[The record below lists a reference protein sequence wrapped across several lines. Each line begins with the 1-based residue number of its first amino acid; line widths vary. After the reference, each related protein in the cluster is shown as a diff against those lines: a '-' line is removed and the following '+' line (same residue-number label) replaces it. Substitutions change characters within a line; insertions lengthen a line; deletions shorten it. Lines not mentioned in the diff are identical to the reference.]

1 MSAEGHL
8 GSPDRFQRYQHIL
21 ADFSRMVADSSDIPA
36 LLQLTAVQAARGI
49 GINHTKV
56 LQHRPALGDLLVVA
70 GLGWR
75 PGVVGYTTFGADPGS
90 VPGQTLQTR
99 QPLIIYDYVSESDL
113 RISPV
118 MREHGIVSLLNVPI
132 AIGGAVWGVLEVD
145 SDTPRHFGQ
154 NDTIFLVTMANIL
167 GLSLHSR
174 IALQRSM
181 QEAFDAAGALATQKM
196 LLRELEHRFKNDFQL
211 IQSLLM
217 AQGRNNVD
225 EGLRRNL
232 RQVMDRV
239 AAIGMA
245 YDQLSP
251 AGSGGIV
258 ELADY
263 LRALCGSLNQR
274 KEGIQIEVDFA
285 ALRLPHER
293 AVPLGL
299 IVNELVTNALKHA
312 YPDGAGGVI
321 KVTFEITPGR
331 EGALFVSDDG
341 VGMGPPREG
350 SLGTNLVTSCRIAFN
365 RGLLDSWC
373 KSFPTTAS
381 CERGADRRQRGHTW
395 HA

>member
-1 MSAEGHL
+1 MSANGHL
-8 GSPDRFQRYQHIL
+8 GSSDRFQRYQQIL

-75 PGVVGYTTFGADPGS
+75 PGVVGHATFGADPGS

-99 QPLIIYDYVSESDL
+99 QPLIIYDFVSEPDL

-118 MREHGIVSLLNVPI
+118 MREHGITSLLNVPI
-132 AIGGAVWGVLEVD
+132 AIDGNVWGVLEVD
-145 SDTPRHFGQ
+145 SVTPRHFGQ
-154 NDTIFLVTMANIL
+154 NDTIFLLTMANIL

-174 IALQRSM
+174 MALQRSM
-181 QEAFDAAGALATQKM
+181 QEAVDAAVALATQKT

-217 AQGRNNVD
+217 AQGRNNAN

-239 AAIGMA
+239 AAIGIA

-251 AGSGGIV
+251 TGAGGIV

-263 LRALCGSLNQR
+263 LRALCGSLSQR
-274 KEGIQIEVDFA
+274 KEGIQIEMDLA
-285 ALRLPHER
+285 PLRLPHER

-312 YPDGAGGVI
+312 YPEGAGGVVT
-321 KVTFEITPGR
+321 VTFAVTPEG
-331 EGALFVSDDG
+331 EGALFVRDDG
-341 VGMGPPREG
+341 TGMGPPREG
-350 SLGTNLVTSCRIAFN
+350 SLGTDLVTRLVQQIGGQLEQM
-365 RGLLDSWC
+365 RQ
-373 KSFPTTAS
+373 
-381 CERGADRRQRGHTW
+381 ERGTGFCIRFPLVT
-395 HA
+395 

>member
-1 MSAEGHL
+1 MSAEGQP
-8 GSPDRFQRYQHIL
+8 GSPDRFKRYQQIL
-21 ADFSRMVADSSDIPA
+21 ADFSRMVADSSDMPA

-49 GINHTKV
+49 GIKHTKV

-75 PGVVGYTTFGADPGS
+75 PGVVGRTTFGADPGS

-99 QPLIIYDYVSESDL
+99 QPLIIYDYVSEPDL

-118 MREHGIVSLLNVPI
+118 MKEHGIVSLLNVPV
-132 AIGGAVWGVLEVD
+132 AIDGIVWGVLEVD

-154 NDTIFLVTMANIL
+154 NDTLFLLTMANIL

-174 IALQRSM
+174 MAVQRSM
-181 QEAFDAAGALATQKM
+181 QEALDAANALATQKT

-217 AQGRNNVD
+217 AQGRNKGN
-225 EGLRRNL
+225 EALRRNL
-232 RQVMDRV
+232 HQIMDRV
-239 AAIGMA
+239 AAIGIA

-251 AGSGGIV
+251 AGARGIV

-274 KEGIQIEVDFA
+274 KEGIQIEMDVA
-285 ALRLPHER
+285 PLRLPHER

-312 YPDGAGGVI
+312 YPEGAGGIVR
-321 KVTFEITPGR
+321 VAFALTPDG
-331 EGALFVSDDG
+331 EGTLCVSDDG
-341 VGMGPPREG
+341 TGMGPPREG
-350 SLGTNLVTSCRIAFN
+350 SLGTDLVVRLVEQIGGQLEQMRQERGTGFCVRFPLVT
-365 RGLLDSWC
+365 
-373 KSFPTTAS
+373 
-381 CERGADRRQRGHTW
+381 
-395 HA
+395 